1 MPASEAS
8 GLMSLYI
15 LSDIITSLGESLDNS
30 IANLALAHWLVVS
43 SPVDISTQ
51 AMAPSDLTSEKANKK
66 LLLVDSS
73 RLSSVRVPA
82 VTSLTTSRF
91 TTDFG
96 PLFFAS
102 IGLSICSHTAT
113 LKPCVISSSR

>member
-1 MPASEAS
+1 
-8 GLMSLYI
+8 MS
-15 LSDIITSLGESLDNS
+15 SDIIISLGESLDS
-30 IANLALAHWLVVS
+30 STANLVLAHWLVVS

-51 AMAPSDLTSEKANKK
+51 AMAPSDLISEKANKK
-66 LLLVDSS
+66 LLLEESNK
-73 RLSSVRVPA
+73 LSSVRVPA

-102 IGLSICSHTAT
+102 TGLSICSQTAT
-113 LKPCVISSSR
+113 LKP